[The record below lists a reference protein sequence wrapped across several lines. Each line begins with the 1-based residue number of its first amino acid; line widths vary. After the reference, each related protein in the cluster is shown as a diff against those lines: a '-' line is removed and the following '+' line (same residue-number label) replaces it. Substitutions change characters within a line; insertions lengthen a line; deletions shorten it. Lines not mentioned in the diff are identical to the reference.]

1 MAKKEQNQE
10 NEPVTKEELQSYL
23 AQAQELE
30 SNRHKSEAVRYMFEP
45 MGAIKR
51 RMSRLN
57 LKEIV
62 TFANW
67 STLMALLNPDEIRL
81 APEIWMDFILDY
93 KISEGGKGRLEG
105 QNVFEMMQENKEM
118 DEAFKG

>member
-1 MAKKEQNQE
+1 MAKK
-10 NEPVTKEELQSYL
+10 NEEDTITRE
-23 AQAQELE
+23 ELE
-30 SNRHKSEAVRYMFEP
+30 SYLTQIRELEGNRHKSEAVKYMFEP
-45 MGAIKR
+45 DSTIKR

-67 STLMALLNPDEIRL
+67 GTIMALLNPSETRL

-93 KISEGGKGRLEG
+93 KISEGGKGRMEG
-105 QNVFEMMQENKEM
+105 QNVFEMIQESKEVE
-118 DEAFKG
+118 DAFKP

>member
-1 MAKKEQNQE
+1 MANKKAEDNEQL
-10 NEPVTKEELQSYL
+10 TKDQMDNYL
-23 AQAQELE
+23 EQMRAIE
-30 SNRHKSEAVRYMFEP
+30 SNKHKSEAVRYMFEP
-45 MGAIKR
+45 DKVIKR

-67 STLMALLNPDEIRL
+67 GTLMAMLDPKETRM
-81 APEIWMDFILDY
+81 APEIWMDLVLDF

-105 QNVFEMMQENKEM
+105 QNVFEMIQESKETE
-118 DEAFKG
+118 DAFKA